1 MAGSSP
7 TALTSALIVVPLAN
21 EWTYPLEL
29 ELEPFTLLLVA
40 LVLTLAGP
48 LWGLWVDP
56 TLRGWLWPTAL
67 IALPIAV
74 IPVALIL
81 VAIVLVWLVDLG
93 ASLAA
98 CLRKTPGG
106 GERPFE
112 LPTLRTKARV

>member
-1 MAGSSP
+1 M
-7 TALTSALIVVPLAN
+7 TSALIVVPLAD

-29 ELEPFTLLLVA
+29 DSSRSRCFVAA
-40 LVLTLAGP
+40 LVLTLVGP

-74 IPVALIL
+74 IPAALIL
-81 VAIVLVWLVDLG
+81 VAVVLVWLVDLG

-106 GERPFE
+106 GKRPFE
-112 LPTLRTKARV
+112 MPALRTTGSRV